1 MPRLISELIVS
12 LDMKARGLKSP
23 GYYGY
28 MGPEFQS
35 WLNTNNAE
43 PHRTLI
49 GRKTYELVNALPD
62 AAKDEGWHRAT
73 RQPGYLFSRTLKTSD
88 WPGLELISGDL
99 LRVAPKLKQDGG
111 PELRVLGSL
120 SLMRQLVAVELLDV
134 LRLIV
139 CPLVVPDSG
148 IEATF
153 EGMDDLALDLAATR
167 VLDGRVLLLDYR
179 PAGQPPF
186 NN

>member
-1 MPRLISELIVS
+1 MTAPGAERSQEPWQDPCVSPRLKEKPREEVAMPRLISELIVS

-73 RQPGYLFSRTLKTSD
+73 
-88 WPGLELISGDL
+88 
-99 LRVAPKLKQDGG
+99 
-111 PELRVLGSL
+111 
-120 SLMRQLVAVELLDV
+120 
-134 LRLIV
+134 
-139 CPLVVPDSG
+139 
-148 IEATF
+148 
-153 EGMDDLALDLAATR
+153 
-167 VLDGRVLLLDYR
+167 
-179 PAGQPPF
+179 
-186 NN
+186 